1 MSAAENEDLC
11 AVCGAT
17 STGYHYGCYACE
29 GCKSFFKRT
38 VQKNLMEKYQC
49 QNGEDSCEITLE
61 SRAKCQACRLKK
73 CLSVGMVFGG
83 KVLSSK
89 RTRHKQPCINF
100 RYYFHQI
107 VYHSIYPK
115 ARHTSDHI
123 NTFERIAM

>member
-1 MSAAENEDLC
+1 MSSSENEDLC
-11 AVCGAT
+11 AVCGAI

-49 QNGEDSCEITLE
+49 QNGDDSCEITLE

-83 KVLSSK
+83 TFWEVLS
-89 RTRHKQPCINF
+89 KQTQN
-100 RYYFHQI
+100 
-107 VYHSIYPK
+107 K
-115 ARHTSDHI
+115 TDHI
-123 NTFERIAM
+123 YNLPEAFGPNAHMHA

>member
-1 MSAAENEDLC
+1 MIANTASDNHLACATKLGTIYTAMSTVENEDLC
-11 AVCGAT
+11 AVCGAP

-49 QNGEDSCEITLE
+49 QNGDDNCEITLE

-83 KVLSSK
+83 ESGS
-89 RTRHKQPCINF
+89 
-100 RYYFHQI
+100 FHFQNELDMKATDY
-107 VYHSIYPK
+107 VY
-115 ARHTSDHI
+115 
-123 NTFERIAM
+123 

>member
-49 QNGEDSCEITLE
+49 QNGDDGCEITLE

-73 CLSVGMVFGG
+73 CLNVGMVFGG
-83 KVLSSK
+83 KDLIIETK
-89 RTRHKQPCINF
+89 TTMEAMHKF
-100 RYYFHQI
+100 QI
-107 VYHSIYPK
+107 LHFPEGYI
-115 ARHTSDHI
+115 
-123 NTFERIAM
+123 